1 MATSQNAQRLF
12 VVPDGS
18 ERETDQSSNHPKETK
33 PPVCSICS
41 GTRWELVEGK
51 GVRPCRCRNQ
61 EQRRRLI
68 EAANLPRL
76 YDESTLSNYKP
87 VMGNAS
93 QLLAF
98 NHAYRLA
105 ANYPGDGRGLLL
117 MGSCGVGKTHLA
129 VAVLRELLEK
139 GVGCLFYDFGAL
151 LKAIQ
156 ASYNPNTHTSEL
168 DILAPVIDAEVLVLD
183 ELGGS
188 KPTEWVLDTM
198 LQIISARYNDRRL
211 TIFTSNYLD
220 ECSGEKTEKLEDR
233 IGVRLRSRL
242 YQMCQTVVIDG
253 DDYRK
258 RFDAQQ
264 T

>member
-12 VVPDGS
+12 VIPDGN
-18 ERETDQSSNHPKETK
+18 ERETVPPSNHQTETK
-33 PPVCSICS
+33 PPVCSKCS
-41 GTRWELVEGK
+41 GTGWEFVTDK
-51 GVRPCRCRNQ
+51 GVRPCGCRNQ
-61 EQRRRLI
+61 EQRRRFI
-68 EAANLPRL
+68 EAANLPSL

-129 VAVLRELLEK
+129 VAILRELLEK

-156 ASYNPNTHTSEL
+156 RSYNPNTRTSEL
-168 DILAPVIDAEVLVLD
+168 EILAPVIDAEVLVLD

-198 LQIISARYNDRRL
+198 LQIIRERYNDRRL

-220 ECSGEKTEKLEDR
+220 ESSGEGAEKLEDR
-233 IGVRLRSRL
+233 IGARLRSRL
-242 YQMCQTVVIDG
+242 YQMCQTVVVDG

-258 RFDAQQ
+258 RFDAR
-264 T
+264 